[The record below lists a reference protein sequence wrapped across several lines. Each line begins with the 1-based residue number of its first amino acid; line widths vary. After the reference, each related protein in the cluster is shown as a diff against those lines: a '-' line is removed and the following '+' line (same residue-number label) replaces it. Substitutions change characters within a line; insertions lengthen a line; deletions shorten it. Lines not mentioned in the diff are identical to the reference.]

1 MPNGF
6 LNLWKPPGISSYAA
20 VTRARRA
27 LGEDRAGHGG
37 TLDPEAQGV
46 LPVALGECTRLLSLV
61 DFNPKVY
68 RAEVEVGFLTHT
80 GDALG
85 RPIAL
90 SRPWVWSV
98 EQLSWAAQWFL
109 GEGWQVPPQV
119 SALKIGGRRQYDV
132 VRQGG
137 VVWPSPRRVT
147 ISEIRA
153 IEPTHT
159 GWRFDASVSSGTY
172 VRALVRDWGYL
183 LGTAATMTDL
193 TRIRSGPFHSHDAV
207 PLDGVAERGL
217 SALRR
222 WDAILSLPIWPLTA
236 KEADWVR
243 HGNGKG
249 LARLTPE
256 MGPLV
261 ALTLGQELLGITE
274 GPPWRYRMVFKE
286 GI

>member
-6 LNLWKPPGISSYAA
+6 LNLWKPSGISSYAA
-20 VTRARRA
+20 VTQARRA

-68 RAEVEVGFLTHT
+68 RAAVQVGFLTHT

-85 RPIAL
+85 RPIAR
-90 SRPWVWSV
+90 SHPWLWNP
-98 EQLSWAAQWFL
+98 EQLNWAAQWLL
-109 GEGWQVPPQV
+109 GEGWQIPPQV
-119 SALKIGGRRQYDV
+119 SALKISGRRQYDL

-137 VVWPSPRRVT
+137 VVWPSPRRVN
-147 ISEIRA
+147 IGKIQA
-153 IEPTHT
+153 IEPTPT
-159 GWRFDASVSSGTY
+159 GWRFDVTVSAGTY
-172 VRALVRDWGYL
+172 VRALVRDWGVL

-193 TRIRSGPFHSHDAV
+193 TRIRSGPFHAHDAV
-207 PLDGVAERGL
+207 PLDGLAERGS
-217 SALRR
+217 SAVMR
-222 WDAILSLPIWPLTA
+222 WDAILSTPVWRLTDR
-236 KEADWVR
+236 EADWVR
-243 HGNGKG
+243 HGNAKG
-249 LARLTPE
+249 LERLSPE

-261 ALTLGQELLGITE
+261 ALTLGERLLGITE